1 MKKVN
6 LIHFGRASE
15 RQNHK
20 ILCTFSLSVFQ
31 SRYRNL
37 CVRLQNT
44 NIHPITSAAINM
56 RKPREERG
64 EMIELYCS
72 GNAIFPPETER
83 SWKEMMCLFQDNRLI
98 GMYAKRGNLLNAREV
113 FDKMIVRD
121 VSSWN
126 TVIAGYVKCGRIE
139 DARQLF
145 DKMPERDAV
154 SWSSMIA
161 GYTRHG
167 NCEEAMKLFSQ
178 MRRRGIKPN
187 EFTFGSVLCAC
198 ANLPILEQ
206 GKQVHGLVI
215 KSDFKS
221 NVVVGSALV
230 DMYAK
235 CGSIDDARQQFDQM
249 PERNSVS
256 WNAMVAGYT
265 QHLCGEEALN
275 LFRQMQG
282 VGVKL
287 DKFSFATI
295 LNACASLP
303 ALERGKHVHSHVIKT
318 GFESNVFVGSTLVDM
333 YAKCGCID
341 DARQVFD
348 KICERDLVLWTTM
361 ITGYAQ
367 NGCGKDVL
375 EFFEQMLNLGM
386 KPDHVTFTGV
396 LSACSHAG
404 LVDEGRQYF
413 DSMVRDH
420 CIKPTP
426 DHYGC
431 IIDLLG
437 RAGCLDEAEVF
448 IKNMPI
454 EPDAIV
460 WGALLSACR
469 IHGNMELG
477 ERAAECLIKL
487 DSQKPASYVLLSN
500 IYCAAGRWGD
510 AAKMIKMMQDRGV
523 KRSSGCSWIEIK
535 NKLFSFQVA
544 DRSHPESEE
553 IYATL
558 RSLDWQMK
566 KAGYI
571 PDKNFVLHDVGDEC
585 KEEILSYHSEKL
597 AIAFGLMRIPP
608 GIPIRI
614 VKNLRVCGDCH
625 TATKFISKIVGR
637 EIVVRDVNRFHHFK
651 DGLCSCAD
659 YW

>member
-1 MKKVN
+1 MEHKSPPECFSSKMKKVN
-6 LIHFGRASE
+6 LGRASE

-20 ILCTFSLSVFQ
+20 NPYTVSLSVFQ

-37 CVRLQNT
+37 YVRLQNT
-44 NIHPITSAAINM
+44 NIHPITAAAINM
-56 RKPREERG
+56 RKAREERG
-64 EMIELYCS
+64 KRIEFYCS
-72 GNAIFPPETER
+72 GNAIFPRETER

-98 GMYAKRGNLLNAREV
+98 GIYAKRGNLLNAREV

-126 TVIAGYVKCGRIE
+126 IVIAGYVKCGRIE

-187 EFTFGSVLCAC
+187 EFTFGSVLCAS
-198 ANLPILEQ
+198 ANLPLLGQ

-221 NVVVGSALV
+221 NVFVGSALV
-230 DMYAK
+230 DMYTK
-235 CGSIDDARQQFDQM
+235 CGSIDDARKQFDQM

-256 WNAMVAGYT
+256 WNAMVAGYA
-265 QHLCGEEALN
+265 QHSCGEEALN

-282 VGVKL
+282 EGVKL
-287 DKFSFATI
+287 DKFSFSTI
-295 LNACASLP
+295 LNACASLR
-303 ALERGKHVHSHVIKT
+303 ALERGKHVHAHVIKT
-318 GFESNVFVGSTLVDM
+318 GFESNVFVGSALVDM

-348 KICERDLVLWTTM
+348 KICKRDLVFWTTM

-375 EFFEQMLNLGM
+375 EFFEQMLKLGM

-431 IIDLLG
+431 LIDLLG
-437 RAGCLDEAEVF
+437 RAGCLDEAEFF

-469 IHGNMELG
+469 IH
-477 ERAAECLIKL
+477 
-487 DSQKPASYVLLSN
+487 
-500 IYCAAGRWGD
+500 AGRWGD
-510 AAKMIKMMQDRGV
+510 AAKTIKMMQDRGV
-523 KRSSGCSWIEIK
+523 KRSSGCSWIEIT

-544 DRSHPESEE
+544 DSSHPESEE

-571 PDKNFVLHDVGDEC
+571 PDTNFVLHDVGDEC

-651 DGLCSCAD
+651 DGLCSCGD